1 MPSVVLSTLQEK
13 SIIMNKALKAL
24 KDANPRLFSQFMDL
38 LAEDLGIGGE
48 GSAGTL
54 TCPNCRAE
62 FGVMLNAAAR
72 SQQTRQSKSRGAR
85 PGRRRNW
92 NPKPKSLFNLLVTL
106 AKIRRTT
113 TGGVSAEFNRT
124 MRSKMKGLSTAE
136 IRELKIKWLTDE
148 IAKSKSKAA

>member
-1 MPSVVLSTLQEK
+1 
-13 SIIMNKALKAL
+13 MNKALKAL

-62 FGVMLNAAAR
+62 FEVMLNAAAR